1 MQDQE
6 IRLESTRESELK
18 LTHVS
23 GLRCRL
29 PKSALPKML
38 RANLHTSKASPA
50 PDSSAA
56 CQPAL
61 PWGLRG
67 GDDSRKTHPSLP
79 TAARSLSSG
88 SENLQGTYLVQLI
101 RQRSGGTPR
110 FARVRTRLPGVPE
123 WPQLR
128 QIAGAAPG
136 RPLNCGGPREP
147 TAMANRWAA
156 GSTAR
161 PTSAQLGREPLPGRD
176 CRGAGLAGRW
186 GRSGTPGQLAGVE

>member
-18 LTHVS
+18 LTHVKTVS

-29 PKSALPKML
+29 PKSALLKML

-67 GDDSRKTHPSLP
+67 RDDSRKTHPSLP
-79 TAARSLSSG
+79 TAASSG
-88 SENLQGTYLVQLI
+88 SENQQGTYLVQLI

-110 FARVRTRLPGVPE
+110 FARVRTRLPGVPV

-128 QIAGAAPG
+128 QIAGAAPR
-136 RPLNCGGPREP
+136 RPLNCWGPREP
-147 TAMANRWAA
+147 TARANRRAA

-161 PTSAQLGREPLPGRD
+161 PTSAQLGREPLPG
-176 CRGAGLAGRW
+176 
-186 GRSGTPGQLAGVE
+186 T